1 MSQSRTPKPV
11 RLADYRPPAF
21 TTRSVALDF
30 RLDAEVTELR
40 ATSRLER
47 QGEGPLLLYG
57 RELETLA
64 FRIDG
69 KALDPAA
76 LPVSG
81 EELVLE
87 DLPDRFTLEVH
98 TRIRPRANTALMG
111 LYETGGL
118 LCTQCEAEGFRR
130 LTWFQD
136 RPDVLARYRVRL
148 EAERERHPV
157 LLSNGNPV
165 EKGAL
170 AGGRHYAVWEDP
182 HPKPSYLFAL
192 VAGRLGCIE
201 GVHTTRS
208 GRRVVLRIYAR
219 PLEVERCRHALEA
232 LELAMR
238 WEEEVYGL
246 EYDLDLYQIVAVEDF
261 NFGAM
266 ENKGL
271 NIFNASA
278 ILADP
283 DTATDQDH
291 LRIARIIAHEYF
303 HNWTGN
309 RVTLRD
315 WFQLTLKEGLT
326 VFRDQQFMRDLHSP
340 GVTRIGDVARL
351 REVQFAED
359 ASPLRHPPRPRRYVE
374 INNFYTATVYD
385 KGAEIVRMLH
395 TLLGETLFLRG
406 VRHYLQKMDGKAA
419 TVEDF
424 LASMEAVSGRDLS
437 ALARWYDVAGTPRL
451 ACDSE
456 WDGENGR
463 LRLTFRQRPPGDDDA
478 VGPLLVPV
486 RLALLSQEGTP
497 LPLQLEGENA
507 PAGREHLLE
516 LDAPERSFTFTGLAE
531 APIPSILRGFSAPVR
546 LACGR
551 DPIELAFLFAHDE
564 DPFCR
569 WDAGQTLALMA
580 MQERLA
586 PECRQEG
593 ARAGEALHAAFA
605 RILEEM
611 PEDHAFAACLLDLPG
626 RDYLAQQC
634 EPVRVDALDRAWR
647 EVHRGLAQD
656 FLIAWRVLYD
666 GLPPSRPYAAAIDA
680 IGRRSLRHLALS
692 WLARGNPQEA
702 QGRIRRLYEEAD
714 NLTERLA
721 ALRTACDADADLGD
735 ALFADF
741 RARFGHEPLVLDKWF
756 ALQARREDERA
767 VERVAE
773 LLRDPDF
780 SWRHPNRVRA
790 LLGGFARASFTGFH
804 RPDGSGYRLLA
815 EAVLEADRV
824 NPQLAARLVGPLGRH
839 RRFAE
844 PWRSAMR
851 AALARIGEAGGLSRD
866 LGEMVEKALGE
877 AGPGEARRDS
887 TEASAPR

>member
-1 MSQSRTPKPV
+1 MSQSRRPKPV
-11 RLADYRPPAF
+11 RLEDYRPPAF
-21 TTRSVALDF
+21 TTREVELAF
-30 RLDAEVTELR
+30 GLDAERTEVTAR
-40 ATSRLER
+40 SRLER
-47 QGEGPLLLYG
+47 QAEGPLVLHG
-57 RELETLA
+57 RDLETLEFRLDERA
-64 FRIDG
+64 F
-69 KALDPAA
+69 DPAA
-76 LPVSG
+76 LPVEG
-81 EELVLE
+81 EDLVLH
-87 DLPDRFTLEVH
+87 DLPERFTLRVR

-111 LYETGGL
+111 LYESGDL

-130 LTWFQD
+130 ITWFQD
-136 RPDVLARYRVRL
+136 RPDVLARYRVRI
-148 EAERERHPV
+148 EADRGRYPV
-157 LLSNGNPV
+157 LLANGNPV

-170 AGGRHYAVWEDP
+170 ADGRHYAVWEDP
-182 HPKPSYLFAL
+182 FPKPSYLFAL

-201 GVHTTRS
+201 DVYTTRS
-208 GRRVVLRIYAR
+208 GRRVTLRIHAE
-219 PLEVERCRHALEA
+219 PLKVERCRHALEA
-232 LELAMR
+232 LKLAMR

-326 VFRDQQFMRDLHSP
+326 VFRDQQFMSDVYSA
-340 GVTRIGDVARL
+340 GVSRIGDVAHL
-351 REVQFAED
+351 RETQFPED
-359 ASPLRHPPRPRRYVE
+359 ASPLRHPPRPREYVE
-374 INNFYTATVYD
+374 INNFYTATVYY

-406 VRHYLQKMDGKAA
+406 VRHYLQRMDGKAA

-437 ALARWYDVAGTPRL
+437 TFARWYDAAGTPLLEVVTDRD
-451 ACDSE
+451 AE
-456 WDGENGR
+456 GGR
-463 LRLTFRQRPPGDDDA
+463 FELLFRQRRPDDGA
-478 VGPLLVPV
+478 EAEPLLLPV
-486 RLALLSQEGTP
+486 RMALLSQEGRA

-507 PAGREHLLE
+507 PAGEERLLE
-516 LDAPERSFTFTGLAE
+516 IAEAEQRFTFTGLRE
-531 APIPSILRGFSAPVR
+531 APIPSLLRGFSAPVR
-546 LACGR
+546 LEQKR
-551 DPIELAFLFAHDE
+551 EVIELAFLFAHDA

-580 MQERLA
+580 MQERLEEA
-586 PECRQEG
+586 EARSG
-593 ARAGEALHAAFA
+593 ARSGEALHAAFA

-611 PEDHAFAACLLDLPG
+611 PEDHALAARLLSLPG
-626 RDYLAQQC
+626 RNYLAQQY
-634 EPVRVDALDRAWR
+634 EPVRVDAVDRAWR
-647 EVHRGLAQD
+647 EVRDGLARD
-656 FLIAWRVLYD
+656 FAIAWRVLYD
-666 GLPPSRPYAAAIDA
+666 GLPAERPFATDIAA
-680 IGRRSLRHLALS
+680 IGRRSLRHLALA
-692 WLARGNPQEA
+692 WLAWGSPREA
-702 QGRIRRLYEEAD
+702 GGRIRSLYGEAD

-721 ALRTACDADADLGD
+721 ALQTACDSDGDL
-735 ALFADF
+735 AEVLLADF
-741 RARFGHEPLVLDKWF
+741 RSRFGHESLVLDKWF
-756 ALQARREDERA
+756 ALEARREDERA
-767 VERVAE
+767 VERVAG

-790 LLGGFARASFTGFH
+790 LLGSFTQANFTGFH
-804 RPDGSGYRLLA
+804 RPDGAGYRLLA
-815 EAVLEADRV
+815 EAVLAADRI
-824 NPQLAARLVGPLGRH
+824 NPQLAARLITPLGRH

-851 AALARIGEAGGLSRD
+851 AALERIRAAGELSRD
-866 LGEMVEKALGE
+866 LGEMVEKSLGDV
-877 AGPGEARRDS
+877 G
-887 TEASAPR
+887 